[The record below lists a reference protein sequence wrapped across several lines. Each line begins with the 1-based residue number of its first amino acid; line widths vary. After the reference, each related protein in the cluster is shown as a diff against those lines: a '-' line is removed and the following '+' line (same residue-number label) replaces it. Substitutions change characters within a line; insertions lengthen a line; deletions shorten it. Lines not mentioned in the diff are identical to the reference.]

1 MEFQVTADISQVGFP
16 CLVEHLKENKTSY
29 ACVFV
34 NFKTECSNWASKLE
48 AKLAAASLT
57 IDVLQI
63 IGDMDKDEKF
73 AFIRL
78 FTSVISLVDFHPRVL
93 TATATTNTG
102 IDQERLDCVLRIG
115 LPICIITA

>member
-1 MEFQVTADISQVGFP
+1 MEFRVTADISQVGLP
-16 CLVEHLKENKTSY
+16 LLVEHLKDNETSY

-34 NFKTECSNWASKLE
+34 NFKMECSNWASKLE

-73 AFIRL
+73 TFIRL
-78 FTSVISLVDFHPRVL
+78 FTSVISLSDFYARVS
-93 TATATTNTG
+93 G
-102 IDQERLDCVLRIG
+102 LRSTHRSTKMHHYS
-115 LPICIITA
+115 ITRAWKEL